1 MNIVEYP
8 DREILMIDLA
18 DKLAS
23 DLGQCL
29 VNHDR
34 ATLALPGGTTP
45 GPVFDTLCGIDLHW
59 SRIRVIPTDE
69 RWVPDSSDRSNTKLL
84 RQRLLREKAAAA
96 QLVPLYRTVDRPED
110 VLDAL
115 SGAVADVLP
124 IDVALLGMGADMH
137 TASLFPGAEGLDRAL
152 ADHAPVLMPIRAPG
166 APEPRVT
173 LTAPVLR
180 AATTVHILITGAEK
194 RAALERAHGLPAI
207 EAPVAAVLGG
217 ATIHWA
223 E

>member
-69 RWVPDSSDRSNTKLL
+69 RWVPDSSDRSNARLL

-96 QLVPLYRTVDRPED
+96 QLVPLYRAADRPED